1 MSQGE
6 ETKMLQSTFGY
17 FIKYIYYNTL
27 LQKNK
32 MLLLDFLLVGQK
44 ILQILPLIFLRSGWF
59 PP

>member
-44 ILQILPLIFLRSGWF
+44 LLQIPLK
-59 PP
+59 